1 MLQIC
6 VFKDILIESNKLVLS
21 LRVGEEQTMP
31 PQNLPVWLKE
41 YFELIIFKKWQIQ
54 EKLGTE

>member
-1 MLQIC
+1 MLPIC
-6 VFKDILIESNKLVLS
+6 VFTDILIGSNNLVLS
-21 LRVGEEQTMP
+21 LRVGEEQTLP

-41 YFELIIFKKWQIQ
+41 YFELIFFKKWQIQ

>member
-21 LRVGEEQTMP
+21 LRVGEEQTMT